1 MQHKTKTKDL
11 LIAPKRAVRLS
22 TRAGSKD
29 AVKYALNN
37 GSPLP
42 WPPARRLTAES
53 WSHRGRGQGL
63 EGGHPKQ
70 PELRP
75 PTHQQF

>member
-37 GSPLP
+37 GSP
-42 WPPARRLTAES
+42 RRGHL
-53 WSHRGRGQGL
+53 H
-63 EGGHPKQ
+63 GG
-70 PELRP
+70 
-75 PTHQQF
+75 